1 MKLSSLTRTAHGHLY
16 RDGNHDIRKYRRLA
30 LARRGRRYAG
40 TCDLLAVS
48 VFGERAG
55 ENNDCWHSILNNG
68 VIRSRFL
75 CKKSLMS
82 IFYIESDSCIVYNR
96 LTKSAVRTFLRVNV
110 LGLLRF
116 ASPGGQACKVRKPNG
131 FHPFR
136 RTRRR
141 SPELNLRGLRPP
153 NPGIFRQADSI

>member
-1 MKLSSLTRTAHGHLY
+1 M
-16 RDGNHDIRKYRRLA
+16 KYRRLA

-96 LTKSAVRTFLRVNV
+96 LSKKCCSHFFEVTVLAYSASLRRAAKPAKCENLTVFI
-110 LGLLRF
+110 RF
-116 ASPGGQACKVRKPNG
+116 GVHAAEAGTESPGA
-131 FHPFR
+131 
-136 RTRRR
+136 
-141 SPELNLRGLRPP
+141 SAPEPRDFSTG
-153 NPGIFRQADSI
+153 